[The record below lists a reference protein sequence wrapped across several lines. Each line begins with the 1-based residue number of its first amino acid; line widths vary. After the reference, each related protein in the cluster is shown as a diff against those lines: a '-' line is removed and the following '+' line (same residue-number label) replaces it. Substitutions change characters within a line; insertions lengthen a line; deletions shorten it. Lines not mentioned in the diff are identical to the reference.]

1 MKRSVCSTV
10 TTVAVAVTATMSLSA
25 AITFTSTFKSPDASS
40 VSFAG
45 RKVAALVISS
55 DDSLRVAGEESLVR
69 ELNARGMQGVATY
82 RIAPKEELRRA
93 ETARPWFEKAN
104 VEGVVAVRPV
114 SADTTE
120 THTSSTWIS
129 PTYSSLWSYY
139 GYGWGSRGRS
149 WLGAAGDRGRRRI
162 HDLQRPARPAP
173 VGGCQRDKESARAAR
188 VHRRAREAL
197 GRGDAEAG
205 AGEAPAAIE
214 HDASGLRFQG
224 SRFQASNMGA
234 TQNLELGTWNLEP
247 GTWEPKAL
255 PPPTSR

>member
-10 TTVAVAVTATMSLSA
+10 TTVAAVTATMSLSA
-25 AITFTSTFKSPDASS
+25 AVTFTSTFKSPDASS

-69 ELNARGMQGVATY
+69 ELSARGMQGVATY

-139 GYGWGSRGRS
+139 GYGWGAVYVPGSVRRETVVVVESTIYSVPRDQLLWAAVSETKNPRDLRAFIEELVKRS
-149 WLGAAGDRGRRRI
+149 VEEMQKQGLAKRQ
-162 HDLQRPARPAP
+162 QR
-173 VGGCQRDKESARAAR
+173 
-188 VHRRAREAL
+188 
-197 GRGDAEAG
+197 
-205 AGEAPAAIE
+205 
-214 HDASGLRFQG
+214 
-224 SRFQASNMGA
+224 
-234 TQNLELGTWNLEP
+234 
-247 GTWEPKAL
+247 
-255 PPPTSR
+255 